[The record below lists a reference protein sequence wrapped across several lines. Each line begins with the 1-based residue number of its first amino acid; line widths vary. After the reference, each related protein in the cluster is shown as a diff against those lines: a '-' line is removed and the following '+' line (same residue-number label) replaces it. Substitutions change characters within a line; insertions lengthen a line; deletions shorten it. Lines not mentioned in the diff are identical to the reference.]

1 MSHPPEEPK
10 PSAFVFLDPL
20 GRRWPRVRWS
30 LLILGLLFAAA
41 AAWFVQSLFVTPWL
55 RTPPSVSKLKEELKG
70 IQRPAEIATANP
82 GIRQPHWLRYKR
94 TIEKQVKLAGR
105 ARTPAEKKTSVVQPG
120 TETPEI
126 RLAYFGA
133 WDHASIRSLS
143 AHSNQ
148 ITHVAVERYAIRW
161 QGAELKVAEQPD
173 SALDAL
179 AAARGIIVMP
189 MLTNAGEGNVRIPEP
204 IEWLALMA
212 PDPRAEFVKG
222 IVEKVVASKAGGI
235 ILDFQQ
241 VDPTHSDALT
251 AFYHE
256 LSAGLHTAGKE
267 FWMSVPMGE
276 DLVSY
281 QLDKL
286 AGFTDRF
293 LAVLHGE
300 NSDVDPAGPTASREW
315 FEGWLETALGYGE
328 PAQWIAVLGTGGFDW
343 TEGEAKG
350 RYITFVDA
358 MARGDY
364 AGLDELQKS
373 GLRASAPTFEPNFT
387 YLDQKG
393 RKHTVWFQDAV
404 TFLNQIVAARRRGM
418 GGIGIDRVGGED
430 PGIWVALKT
439 AAPLRPEAVKALAVI
454 LPGEEVATIGDG
466 CVVSVNTE
474 TESGSRVVEIS
485 ADGRALSR
493 YTAFPTY
500 HTLYCEGRPIG
511 DKLVN
516 LSFDDGPDP
525 TWTPLILD
533 LLKREN
539 VKATFYIVGSRA
551 ELYPNLVRRIVDE
564 GHELGNHT
572 YTHSNLFNATV
583 QQVRLELNATQRL
596 IETITGRST
605 LLLRPPYQADSRPT
619 RVEDIRSLNLV
630 QSMGYMVALED
641 IDSQDWSRDSVD
653 QIVDRVKLGR
663 AMGGNVVLLHDAGGN
678 RELTLQALPRI
689 IDYFHKRGDKLALVH
704 EQLGKTYADTMP
716 ALEGGKQTLVR
727 IVASIGF
734 RVFHAIESFTWTFLL
749 VATVLILARTVL
761 VIGLAASFRWKREPV
776 GAFQPPVTVVIAAYN
791 EAKVIAATLRSVL
804 KTDYQGEL
812 ELLVIN
818 DGSTDGTGA
827 IVADLATHDP
837 RIRLIEQPNGG
848 KATALQRGFREAK
861 HEIAVLLDADTQ
873 FRPETIGQLVQP
885 LQDARVGAVSGHAKV
900 GNPTSLIAR
909 CQALEYVC
917 GFNLDRRAYAKWN
930 CITVAPGAISALR
943 LEAVR
948 SVGGISH
955 DTLAE
960 DTDLTLSLHRAGWR
974 IDYVPAALAYTEAP
988 ETFATLT
995 KQRFRWAFGTMQ
1007 SLWKHRDMTLNPR
1020 FGALGL
1026 FSLPSIWFF
1035 QIFLVALTPLVDF
1048 GLIVSL
1054 LLGNGAAILPYVL
1067 AYLAVDCALAVVACI
1082 LEREPIWR
1090 AWVILP
1096 MRLIYRVL
1104 LSFVVWKSIARA
1116 LQGVLVGWGK
1126 LERTAGVDVSG
1137 GGDRAAARP

>member
-1 MSHPPEEPK
+1 MSTPPEAPK
-10 PSAFVFLDPL
+10 SSAFVFLDPH

-30 LLILGLLFAAA
+30 LLIFGVLFAAA
-41 AAWFVQSLFVTPWL
+41 TAWFVQSLFVTPWL

-70 IQRPAEIATANP
+70 IQRPAEIMTANP
-82 GIRQPHWLRYKR
+82 GVRQPNWLRYKR
-94 TIEKQVKLAGR
+94 AIEKQVKLAGR
-105 ARTPAEKKTSVVQPG
+105 ARTPAEKKVSVVQPG
-120 TETPEI
+120 TDIPEV
-126 RLAYFGA
+126 RLAYFGS
-133 WDHASIRSLS
+133 WDQSSIRSLS
-143 AHSNQ
+143 AHGNQ

-161 QGAELKVAEQPD
+161 QGAELKVVEQPD
-173 SALDAL
+173 AALDAL
-179 AAARGIIVMP
+179 AANRGIIVMP

-212 PDPRAEFVKG
+212 PAARAEFVRG
-222 IVEKVVASKAGGI
+222 IVEKVAATKAGGI

-251 AFYHE
+251 AFYAE
-256 LSAGLHTAGKE
+256 LATALRKEGRE

-286 AGFTDRF
+286 AAFTDRF

-343 TEGEAKG
+343 TAGEAKG

-364 AGLDELQKS
+364 AGLDELQKA
-373 GLRASAPTFEPNFT
+373 GLRVAGPTFEPNFT

-393 RKHTVWFQDAV
+393 RKHTVWFQDAI
-404 TFLNQIVAARRRGM
+404 TFFNQVITVRRRGV
-418 GGIGIDRVGGED
+418 GGIGIDRIGGED
-430 PGIWVALKT
+430 PGVWVALKT
-439 AAPLRPEAVKALAVI
+439 PAPVAPAALKALSTIA
-454 LPGEEVATIGDG
+454 PGEEVATVGDG
-466 CVVSVNTE
+466 CVVQVNTE
-474 TESGSRVVEIS
+474 IEDGSRVVELGP
-485 ADGRALSR
+485 DGRVTCR
-493 YTAFPTY
+493 YNSFPAY
-500 HTLYCEGRPIG
+500 HTLFCEGRPMG
-511 DKLVN
+511 DKMVN

-533 LLKREN
+533 LLKREG

-551 ELYPNLVRRIVDE
+551 ELHPGLVKRIVDE
-564 GHELGNHT
+564 GHEIGSHT
-572 YTHSNLFNATV
+572 YTHANLFAATV

-619 RVEDIRSLNLV
+619 RAEDIRTLNLV

-641 IDSQDWSRDSVD
+641 IDSLDWSRDSVD
-653 QIVDRVKLGR
+653 QIVERVKLGR
-663 AMGGNVVLLHDAGGN
+663 ATGGNVVLLHDAGGN
-678 RELTLQALPRI
+678 REMTLQALPRI
-689 IDYFHKRGDKLALVH
+689 IDYLQKRGDRIALVH
-704 EQLGKTYADTMP
+704 QMLGKTKADTMP
-716 ALEGGKQTLVR
+716 ALDGGKQTIARL
-727 IVASIGF
+727 VASVGF
-734 RVFHAIESFTWTFLL
+734 RVFHWIESFTWTFLL
-749 VATVLILARTVL
+749 VATVLILGRTVL
-761 VIGLAASFRWKREPV
+761 VIGLASAFRWQREADPTFRPAV
-776 GAFQPPVTVVIAAYN
+776 SVVIAAYN
-791 EAKVIAATLRSVL
+791 EAKVIAATVRSVL
-804 KTDYQGEL
+804 DTTYEGEL

-827 IVADLATHDP
+827 IVADLAARDP
-837 RIRLIEQPNGG
+837 RIRLIDQPNGG

-861 HEIAVLLDADTQ
+861 HDFAVLLDADTQ
-873 FRPETIGQLVQP
+873 FRPDTIGQLVQP
-885 LQDARVGAVSGHAKV
+885 LRDERVGAVSGHAKV

-909 CQALEYVC
+909 CQALEYIC
-917 GFNLDRRAYAKWN
+917 GFNLDRRAYARWN

-948 SVGGISH
+948 EVGGISH

-960 DTDLTLSLHRAGWR
+960 DTDLTLALHRSGWR
-974 IDYVPAALAYTEAP
+974 VDYMPNALAYTEAP
-988 ETFATLT
+988 ETFATLA

-1035 QIFLVALTPLVDF
+1035 QIFLVALTPLVDL
-1048 GLIVSL
+1048 GLLVSL

-1067 AYLAVDCALAVVACI
+1067 AYLAVDCALAVVACL

-1126 LERTAGVDVSG
+1126 LERTAGVDLPERG
-1137 GGDRAAARP
+1137 AAAKS

>member
-1 MSHPPEEPK
+1 M
-10 PSAFVFLDPL
+10 
-20 GRRWPRVRWS
+20 RWT
-30 LLILGLLFAAA
+30 LLVVGLVVVAAT
-41 AAWFVQSLFVTPWL
+41 AWFVQSLFVTPWL

-70 IQRPAEIATANP
+70 IQRPAEIMTANQ
-82 GIRQPHWLRYKR
+82 GVRQPNWLRYKR
-94 TIEKQVKLAGR
+94 AIEKQVKLAGR

-120 TETPEI
+120 TDIPEV
-126 RLAYFGA
+126 RLAYFGS
-133 WDHASIRSLS
+133 WDQASIRSLS
-143 AHSNQ
+143 THGNQ
-148 ITHVAVERYAIRW
+148 LTHVAVERYAIRW
-161 QGAELKVAEQPD
+161 QGAELKVVEQAD

-179 AAARGIIVMP
+179 AANRGIIVMP

-212 PDPRAEFVKG
+212 PDARAEFVRG
-222 IVEKVVASKAGGI
+222 IVEKVTATKAGGL

-251 AFYHE
+251 AFYSE
-256 LSAGLHTAGKE
+256 LAAALRKEGRE

-281 QLDKL
+281 QLDRL
-286 AGFTDRF
+286 AAFTDRF

-300 NSDVDPAGPTASREW
+300 NSDADPAGPTASREW

-343 TEGEAKG
+343 TAGEAKG
-350 RYITFVDA
+350 RYISFVDA

-364 AGLDELQKS
+364 AGLDELQKA
-373 GLRASAPTFEPNFT
+373 GLRVSGPTFEPNFT

-393 RKHTVWFQDAV
+393 RKHTVWFQDAI
-404 TFLNQIVAARRRGM
+404 TFSNQVATVRRRGV
-418 GGIGIDRVGGED
+418 GGIGIDRIGGED
-430 PGIWVALKT
+430 PGIWVALKSP
-439 AAPLRPEAVKALAVI
+439 APLAPAALKSLATIV
-454 LPGEEVATIGDG
+454 PGEEVATVGEG
-466 CVVSVNTE
+466 CVVQVNTE
-474 TESGSRVVEIS
+474 VENGSRVVDLG
-485 ADGRALSR
+485 ADGRVTCR
-493 YTAFPTY
+493 YNSFPAY
-500 HTLYCEGRPIG
+500 HTLFCEGRPKG

-533 LLKREN
+533 LLKREG

-551 ELYPNLVRRIVDE
+551 ELYPGLVRRIVDE
-564 GHELGNHT
+564 GHELGSHT
-572 YTHSNLFNATV
+572 YTHSNIFAATV

-619 RVEDIRSLNLV
+619 RADDIRTLNLV

-641 IDSQDWSRDSVD
+641 IDSQDWARDSVD
-653 QIVDRVKLGR
+653 QIVERVKLGR

-678 RELTLQALPRI
+678 REMTLQALPRI
-689 IDYFHKRGDKLALVH
+689 IDYLQKRGDRIALVH
-704 EQLGKTYADTMP
+704 ELLGKTYSATMP
-716 ALEGGKQTLVR
+716 ALDGGKQTIARL
-727 IVASIGF
+727 VASVGF
-734 RVFHAIESFTWTFLL
+734 RVFHWIESFTWTFLL

-761 VIGLAASFRWKREPV
+761 VIGLASAFRWRREPDPTFRPAV
-776 GAFQPPVTVVIAAYN
+776 SVVIAAYN
-791 EAKVIAATLRSVL
+791 EAKVIAATIRSVL
-804 KTDYQGEL
+804 ATDYEGDL

-827 IVADLATHDP
+827 IVADLAARDP
-837 RIRLIEQPNGG
+837 RIRLIDQPNGG
-848 KATALQRGFREAK
+848 KASALQRGFREAR
-861 HEIAVLLDADTQ
+861 HDFAVLLDADTQ
-873 FRPETIGQLVQP
+873 FRPDTIGQLIQP
-885 LQDARVGAVSGHAKV
+885 LRDERVGAVSGHAKV
-900 GNPTSLIAR
+900 GNPSSLIAR
-909 CQALEYVC
+909 CQALEYIC
-917 GFNLDRRAYAKWN
+917 GFNLDRRAYARWN

-948 SVGGISH
+948 EVGGISH

-960 DTDLTLSLHRAGWR
+960 DTDLTLALHRSGWR
-974 IDYVPAALAYTEAP
+974 IDYMPTALAYTEAP
-988 ETFATLT
+988 ETFAGLA

-1035 QIFLVALTPLVDF
+1035 QIFLVALTPLVDL
-1048 GLIVSL
+1048 GLVVSL

-1067 AYLAVDCALAVVACI
+1067 AYLAVDCALAVVACL

-1104 LSFVVWKSIARA
+1104 LSYVVWKSIARA
-1116 LQGVLVGWGK
+1116 FQGVLVGWGK
-1126 LERTAGVDVSG
+1126 LERTAGVDLSER
-1137 GGDRAAARP
+1137 DAAARS